1 MNKKSFL
8 ISILCLLF
16 VIGCKNNNTNPDN
29 TEPPPTTTKTDFEKK
44 IESYQ
49 KDFSFDSKNEFIE
62 DLSINNQT
70 SFVKTAAMGTH
81 YVGYDGKSLY
91 TGTANNVYMS
101 ETIYL
106 AEEVTWNGVK
116 YIVKKEI
123 PFNIDD
129 IKTYLP
135 SHEPEK
141 ITINDL
147 TKVYENAND
156 FRYCTSYPENA
167 EIKRYAV
174 LFFGVRSYYFGLIPP
189 EA

>member
-16 VIGCKNNNTNPDN
+16 IFSCKNNNTNPDN
-29 TEPPPTTTKTDFEKK
+29 TEPPPTKTDFEEK

-49 KDFSFDSKNEFIE
+49 KDFSFDSDNIFKA
-62 DLSINNQT
+62 DLSINNQN
-70 SFVKTAAMGTH
+70 SFIPNSAIGTH
-81 YVGYDGKSLY
+81 YFGYDGKYLY
-91 TGTANNVYMS
+91 TGTSNNRYRVK
-101 ETIYL
+101 TIYL
-106 AEEVTWNGVK
+106 AEEVTWNGIK
-116 YIVKKEI
+116 YFIKKEI

-129 IKTYLP
+129 IKTHIQSY
-135 SHEPEK
+135 EPEK
-141 ITINDL
+141 VTVNDL

-156 FRYCTSYPENA
+156 FRYCISYPENA

-174 LFFGVRSYYFGLIPP
+174 LFFGGTSHYFGLIPP

>member
-16 VIGCKNNNTNPDN
+16 IFSCKNNNTNPDN
-29 TEPPPTTTKTDFEKK
+29 TEPPPTKTDFEEK

-49 KDFSFDSKNEFIE
+49 KDFSFGSTNEFIA

-70 SFVKTAAMGTH
+70 SFTAKELGWH
-81 YVGYDGKSLY
+81 YIGYDGKSLY
-91 TGTANNVYMS
+91 TGTSNNRYRVK
-101 ETIYL
+101 TIYL

-116 YIVKKEI
+116 YFIKKEI

-129 IKTYLP
+129 IITYLP

-147 TKVYENAND
+147 TKVYKNAND
-156 FRYCTSYPENA
+156 FIYCTSYPENA

-174 LFFGVRSYYFGLIPP
+174 LFFGGISSYFGLIPP

>member
-16 VIGCKNNNTNPDN
+16 IFSCKNNNTNPDN
-29 TEPPPTTTKTDFEKK
+29 TEPPPTKTDFEEK

-49 KDFSFDSKNEFIE
+49 KDFSFGSTNEFIA

-70 SFVKTAAMGTH
+70 SFVETAAVGNH

-91 TGTANNVYMS
+91 TGTDNNRYRS

-116 YIVKKEI
+116 YLVKKEI
-123 PFNIDD
+123 PFNIED
-129 IKTYLP
+129 IKTFLP
-135 SHEPEK
+135 SAEPEK
-141 ITINDL
+141 ITVNDL

-156 FRYCTSYPENA
+156 FRYCISYPENS
-167 EIKRYAV
+167 EVKRYAV
-174 LFFGVRSYYFGLIPP
+174 LFFGARSHYFGLIPP

>member
-16 VIGCKNNNTNPDN
+16 IFSCKNNNTNPDN
-29 TEPPPTTTKTDFEKK
+29 TEPPPTKTDFEEK

-49 KDFSFDSKNEFIE
+49 KDFSFD
-62 DLSINNQT
+62 
-70 SFVKTAAMGTH
+70 
-81 YVGYDGKSLY
+81 VGYDGKSLY
-91 TGTANNVYMS
+91 TGTDNNRYRS

-116 YIVKKEI
+116 YLVKKEI
-123 PFNIDD
+123 PFNIED
-129 IKTYLP
+129 IKTFLP
-135 SHEPEK
+135 SAEPEK
-141 ITINDL
+141 ITVNDL

-156 FRYCTSYPENA
+156 FRYCTSYPKNVQ
-167 EIKRYAV
+167 IKRYFV
-174 LFFGVRSYYFGLIPP
+174 MFGICYFGLIPP

>member
-16 VIGCKNNNTNPDN
+16 IFSCKNNNTNPDN
-29 TEPPPTTTKTDFEKK
+29 TEPPPTKTDFEEK

-49 KDFSFDSKNEFIE
+49 KDFSFDSDNIFNA
-62 DLSINNQT
+62 DLSINNQN
-70 SFVKTAAMGTH
+70 SFIENNTIGNH
-81 YVGYDGKSLY
+81 YFGYDGKSLY
-91 TGTANNVYMS
+91 TGTSNDRYMVK
-101 ETIYL
+101 TIYL

-129 IKTYLP
+129 IKTFIQ
-135 SHEPEK
+135 SAEPEK
-141 ITINDL
+141 VTVNDL

-156 FRYCTSYPENA
+156 FRYCISYPENA

-174 LFFGVRSYYFGLIPP
+174 LFFGARSHYFGLIPP

>member
-16 VIGCKNNNTNPDN
+16 IFSCKNNNTNPDN
-29 TEPPPTTTKTDFEKK
+29 TEPPPTKTDFEEK

-49 KDFSFDSKNEFIE
+49 KDFSFGSTNEFVE

-70 SFVKTAAMGTH
+70 SFVKGTAIGIH
-81 YVGYDGKSLY
+81 YCGYDGKSLY
-91 TGTANNVYMS
+91 TGTSDSIYYVR
-101 ETIYL
+101 TIYL

-116 YIVKKEI
+116 YLVKKEI

-129 IKTYLP
+129 IKTYIP
-135 SHEPEK
+135 SAEPEK
-141 ITINDL
+141 VTVNDL

-156 FRYCTSYPENA
+156 FRYCTSYPENV

-174 LFFGVRSYYFGLIPP
+174 LAFGGISSYFGLIPP

>member
-16 VIGCKNNNTNPDN
+16 IFSCKNNNTNPDN
-29 TEPPPTTTKTDFEKK
+29 TEPPPTKTDFEEK

-49 KDFSFDSKNEFIE
+49 KDFSFDSDNIFES
-62 DLSINNQT
+62 DLSMNNQT
-70 SFVKTAAMGTH
+70 SFVKGTAIGTH
-81 YVGYDGKSLY
+81 YVGYDVKSLY
-91 TGTANNVYMS
+91 TGTAGTVYWVK
-101 ETIYL
+101 TIYL
-106 AEEVTWNGVK
+106 AEEVTWNGIK
-116 YIVKKEI
+116 YLVKKEI

-129 IKTYLP
+129 IITYLP

-141 ITINDL
+141 ITVNDL

-156 FRYCTSYPENA
+156 FIYCTSYPENA

-174 LFFGVRSYYFGLIPP
+174 LFFGGTSHYFGLIPP

>member
-1 MNKKSFL
+1 
-8 ISILCLLF
+8 
-16 VIGCKNNNTNPDN
+16 
-29 TEPPPTTTKTDFEKK
+29 
-44 IESYQ
+44 
-49 KDFSFDSKNEFIE
+49 
-62 DLSINNQT
+62 
-70 SFVKTAAMGTH
+70 MGWH

-91 TGTANNVYMS
+91 TGTSNNRYRVK
-101 ETIYL
+101 TIYL

-129 IKTYLP
+129 IKTFIQ
-135 SHEPEK
+135 SSEPEK
-141 ITINDL
+141 VTVNDL

-156 FRYCTSYPENA
+156 FIYCTSYPKNS

-174 LFFGVRSYYFGLIPP
+174 LFFGGTSHYFGLIPT

>member
-8 ISILCLLF
+8 ILILCLLF
-16 VIGCKNNNTNPDN
+16 IFSCKNNNTNPDN
-29 TEPPPTTTKTDFEKK
+29 TEPPPTKTDFEEK

-49 KDFSFDSKNEFIE
+49 KDFSFGSTNEFIE

-70 SFVKTAAMGTH
+70 SFVKDTAIGHH
-81 YVGYDGKSLY
+81 YIGYDGKSLY
-91 TGTANNVYMS
+91 TGTADSKYYVK
-101 ETIYL
+101 TIYL

-123 PFNIDD
+123 PFNIED
-129 IKTYLP
+129 IKTFL
-135 SHEPEK
+135 SSTEPEK
-141 ITINDL
+141 VTVNDL

-156 FRYCTSYPENA
+156 FIYCISYPKNSEV
-167 EIKRYAV
+167 KRYAV
-174 LFFGVRSYYFGLIPP
+174 LAFRGISAYFGLIPS

>member
-1 MNKKSFL
+1 MNKKTFL

-16 VIGCKNNNTNPDN
+16 IFSCKNNNTNPDN
-29 TEPPPTTTKTDFEKK
+29 TEPPPTKTDFEEK

-49 KDFSFDSKNEFIE
+49 KDFSFDSDNIFYS
-62 DLSINNQT
+62 DLSINNQN
-70 SFVKTAAMGTH
+70 SFVKTDALGNH
-81 YVGYDGKSLY
+81 YIGYDGKSLY
-91 TGTANNVYMS
+91 TGTSNNRYRVK
-101 ETIYL
+101 TIYL

-129 IKTYLP
+129 IKTYIQ
-135 SHEPEK
+135 SYEPEK
-141 ITINDL
+141 VTVNDL

-156 FRYCTSYPENA
+156 FRYCTSYPENV

-174 LFFGVRSYYFGLIPP
+174 LAFLAKSCYFGLILP

>member
-16 VIGCKNNNTNPDN
+16 IFGCKNNNTNPDN
-29 TEPPPTTTKTDFEKK
+29 TEPPPTKTDFEEK

-49 KDFSFDSKNEFIE
+49 KDFSFDSDNIFKA
-62 DLSINNQT
+62 DLSINNQN
-70 SFVKTAAMGTH
+70 SFIPDSAIGTH
-81 YVGYDGKSLY
+81 YFGYDGKSLY
-91 TGTANNVYMS
+91 TGTSNNRYMVK
-101 ETIYL
+101 TIYL

-141 ITINDL
+141 VTINDL

-156 FRYCTSYPENA
+156 FRYCTSYPENV
-167 EIKRYAV
+167 EIKRYAI
-174 LFFGVRSYYFGLIPP
+174 LFFGGQSFYFGLIPP

>member
-16 VIGCKNNNTNPDN
+16 IFSCKNNNTNPDN
-29 TEPPPTTTKTDFEKK
+29 TEPPPTKTDFEEK

-49 KDFSFDSKNEFIE
+49 KDFSFDSDNIFES
-62 DLSINNQT
+62 DLSMNNQT
-70 SFVKTAAMGTH
+70 AFVITTAVGTH
-81 YVGYDGKSLY
+81 YVGYDGKYLY
-91 TGTANNVYMS
+91 TGTSNNRYRVK
-101 ETIYL
+101 TIYL
-106 AEEVTWNGVK
+106 AEEVTWNGIK
-116 YIVKKEI
+116 YFIKKEI

-129 IKTYLP
+129 IKTNIQ
-135 SHEPEK
+135 SAEPEK
-141 ITINDL
+141 VTVNDL

-156 FRYCTSYPENA
+156 FRYCISYPENA

-174 LFFGVRSYYFGLIPP
+174 LFFGGTSHYFGLIPP

>member
-16 VIGCKNNNTNPDN
+16 IFSCKNNNTNPDN
-29 TEPPPTTTKTDFEKK
+29 TEPPPTKTDFEEK

-49 KDFSFDSKNEFIE
+49 KDFSFDSDNIFYS
-62 DLSINNQT
+62 DLSINNQN
-70 SFVKTAAMGTH
+70 SFVTPDGLGTH
-81 YVGYDGKSLY
+81 YIGYDGKSLY
-91 TGTANNVYMS
+91 TGTSDSTYWVK
-101 ETIYL
+101 TIYL

-116 YIVKKEI
+116 YLVKKEI

-129 IKTYLP
+129 IKTYIP
-135 SHEPEK
+135 SYEPEK
-141 ITINDL
+141 VTINDL

-156 FRYCTSYPENA
+156 FRYCTSYPEKA

-174 LFFGVRSYYFGLIPP
+174 LFFGTRRHYFGLIPS